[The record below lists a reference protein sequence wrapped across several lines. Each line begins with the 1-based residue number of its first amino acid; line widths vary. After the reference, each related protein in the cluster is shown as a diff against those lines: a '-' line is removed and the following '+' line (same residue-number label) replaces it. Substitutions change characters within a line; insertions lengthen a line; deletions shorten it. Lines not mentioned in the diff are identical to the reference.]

1 MTGGSHDHP
10 DKYLGDASRT
20 VRRPRADCPR
30 VRCYNAPLHCCIISL
45 FWLIPLYKNNQFTI
59 QDFFSSKL
67 NWFLKI
73 LAITKTSIS
82 ICANGYTEITKTYTD
97 GYAAYTE
104 TTSIIVNTKQVS
116 TTGIDE
122 HNKDFS

>member
-1 MTGGSHDHP
+1 
-10 DKYLGDASRT
+10 
-20 VRRPRADCPR
+20 
-30 VRCYNAPLHCCIISL
+30 
-45 FWLIPLYKNNQFTI
+45 LIPLYKNNQFTI

-67 NWFLKI
+67 NWFLKT

-82 ICANGYTEITKTYTD
+82 ICAHGYTEITKTLAITKTYTD